1 MAVAW
6 TRMSMETV
14 SKEGPGNSLRAEN
27 MGFADGQKWSVR
39 KKGGFKC
46 SLHGFWTGDLENG
59 MAISRDRESC
69 KGRSVF
75 NYLFFLIARVA
86 VIEERRYR
94 VWMYFGL
101 LDI

>member
-75 NYLFFLIARVA
+75 NYLFF
-86 VIEERRYR
+86 
-94 VWMYFGL
+94 
-101 LDI
+101 